1 MIANLHKK
9 NTSDGL
15 LYPTLSY
22 KVQGCFYTVYN
33 TLGFGHKEVA
43 YQRALAE
50 ELKVQRILYDRE
62 KSLPILYNEKKIAD
76 YRPDFVIDEKIIVEI
91 KALEFL
97 HKKLVTQLINY
108 LKGTGYKLGYLINIG
123 SPKLEIIRRIWTPD
137 YQKGEKSL

>member
-43 YQRALAE
+43 YQRALVE
-50 ELKVQRILYDRE
+50 ELISQRVPYIRE
-62 KSLPILYNEKKIAD
+62 KNLPILYNKKKIAD
-76 YRPDFVIDEKIIVEI
+76 IVKKNHSYTTPCINFLPAEIGNAEFGKWLEKET
-91 KALEFL
+91 KD
-97 HKKLVTQLINY
+97 K
-108 LKGTGYKLGYLINIG
+108 
-123 SPKLEIIRRIWTPD
+123 
-137 YQKGEKSL
+137 